1 SRRSPLTPTCCRCTP
16 AAFWQA
22 CRTTSSGNRPA
33 TRSSATTWAPG
44 AEFLFG
50 VGAPV
55 RALTGRPSRS
65 PHLVP
70 APSPPDGAGF
80 FLHRLPLATAVGAR
94 RFACRRYDRGDP
106 HERLHR
112 PTPRASAPDRLDHQ
126 PHHVL
131 AGVRGE
137 GPGARPG
144 TAGSHPGR
152 DRPTAR

>member
-1 SRRSPLTPTCCRCTP
+1 CRCTP
-16 AAFWQA
+16 VACWQA

-44 AEFLFG
+44 ADPL
-50 VGAPV
+50 VGAGAPPIAPAGAGASV
-55 RALTGRPSRS
+55 SAPAGRPSRS

-112 PTPRASAPDRLDHQ
+112 PTPGASAPDRLDHQ
-126 PHHVL
+126 PHHVP

-137 GPGARPG
+137 GPGARP
-144 TAGSHPGR
+144 
-152 DRPTAR
+152 